1 MNAEVQRGEET
12 VEEPSHRRPP
22 SISDVAR
29 SAGVSV
35 ATVSRV
41 LRDHPD
47 VRSAT
52 RRLVQQAV
60 EDLHYRPSSLARA
73 LVTGRSR
80 MLALLVS
87 DIANPFYPQ
96 LARCIE
102 REAAASGYTLVICST
117 DDIPSESL
125 RYLNRLMAYGLD
137 GIIHASVG
145 EDEAALLQA
154 APDLPIVFTN
164 RRPASRNVN
173 FVVSDNR
180 RGARLLTNHLLE
192 LGHRHI
198 GFIAGPAHASNAN
211 DRLLGFTQAMKG
223 VSDARPAVFHG
234 GFDPSSGRQAVS
246 EWIGSNDR
254 PTAIIGVNDSITIG
268 ALEGLIE
275 ARLRVPED
283 VSIAG
288 FDDVWLASSPIV
300 GLTTVAQD
308 IDELGRRS
316 TQVLLQALE
325 SPRALPIRQVLRSSL
340 QIRKTTGPVSPKH
353 RK

>member
-1 MNAEVQRGEET
+1 
-12 VEEPSHRRPP
+12 
-22 SISDVAR
+22 
-29 SAGVSV
+29 
-35 ATVSRV
+35 
-41 LRDHPD
+41 
-47 VRSAT
+47 
-52 RRLVQQAV
+52 
-60 EDLHYRPSSLARA
+60 
-73 LVTGRSR
+73 

-117 DDIPSESL
+117 DDDPAESV

-145 EDEAALLQA
+145 EDEAELLDA

-164 RRPASRNVN
+164 RRPASSDVS
-173 FVVSDNR
+173 FVVSDHR
-180 RGARLLTNHLLE
+180 RGARLLTKHLLD

-198 GFIAGPAHASNAN
+198 GFIAGPSHASNAN
-211 DRLLGFTQAMKG
+211 ERLLGFDQAMKATP
-223 VSDARPAVFHG
+223 DARSSVIRG
-234 GFDPSSGRQAVS
+234 GFDPSSGRAAVR
-246 EWIGSNDR
+246 EWLAQGDR
-254 PTAIIGVNDSITIG
+254 PTAIIGVNDSLTIG
-268 ALEGLIE
+268 ALESLIE

-283 VSIAG
+283 ISIAG

-300 GLTTVAQD
+300 GLTSVAQD

-316 TQVLLQALE
+316 MQILLEALTA
-325 SPRALPIRQVLRSSL
+325 PRGRPVRQVLRSSL
-340 QIRKTTGPVSPKH
+340 QIRKTTGPVPPQH